1 MYPPSMARPAA
12 SKSENIDYTK
22 RFSELY
28 FGYASNL
35 AHSSIKGRCPDS
47 LFCGLARLEDYKWH
61 INDTGFGN
69 IVPSKGDHV
78 YGALVFLSPRDE
90 AGLDESEGVP
100 WLYQKHSLEVERINA
115 DGSASGQKVQ
125 VTTYVDVERTED
137 GVIDRGYVVWIV
149 KAIREASAIGMPKE
163 YVEKYLR
170 PWLPESTEEEENQ
183 EIVMVRV
190 MRSKDAVAAKPE
202 SKALGDA

>member
-1 MYPPSMARPAA
+1 MARPAA
-12 SKSENIDYTK
+12 SRSENVDYSK

-35 AHSSIKGRCPDS
+35 APSSIKGRCPDS
-47 LFCGLARLEDYKWH
+47 LFCGLARLEGYRWH
-61 INDTGFGN
+61 INDTGFAN
-69 IVPSKGDHV
+69 IVPSKDDHV

-100 WLYQKHSLEVERINA
+100 WLYEKHWVEAERINA

-125 VTTYVDVERTED
+125 VMTYVDVERTVD
-137 GVIDRGYVVWIV
+137 GRIDKDYVVWIV
-149 KAIREASAIGMPKE
+149 KAIREAAAIGMPME
-163 YVEKYLR
+163 YAEKYLR
-170 PWLPESTEEEENQ
+170 PWLPKSTEVEEKQ

-190 MRSKDAVAAKPE
+190 MRAKDAVAAKPA
-202 SKALGDA
+202 S